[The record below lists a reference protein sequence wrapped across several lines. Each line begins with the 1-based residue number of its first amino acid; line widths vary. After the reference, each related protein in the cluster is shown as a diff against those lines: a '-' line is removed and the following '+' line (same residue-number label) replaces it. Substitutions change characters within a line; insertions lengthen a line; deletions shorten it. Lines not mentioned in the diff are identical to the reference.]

1 MFENLSNK
9 LDRAFKVLKG
19 QGSITEVNVALT
31 IKEIRRALIEAD
43 VSYKVA
49 KEITSNI
56 KEKAMGQNVLIS
68 VSPGQLLTKIVSDE
82 LAMLMGG
89 NSADINDTGN
99 PNIILLSG
107 LLLLIFYFGF
117 LVPYLDLLDFLSATP
132 AGSRTPRITWYLT
145 PGKSLTRPPSI
156 KTIECSCKL

>member
-19 QGSITEVNVALT
+19 QGSITEVNVAST

-89 NSADINDTGN
+89 NSADINYTGN

-107 LLLLIFYFGF
+107 LQ
-117 LVPYLDLLDFLSATP
+117 
-132 AGSRTPRITWYLT
+132 GSGKTTFSGKLAYYLT
-145 PGKSLTRPPSI
+145 KKGK
-156 KTIECSCKL
+156 KTLLSCL